1 MAVTAS
7 FANGV
12 GGIRS
17 DESSVRLVFV
27 QHSRDYGE
35 LVRETLESTSK
46 GHFQVRNTDRLEAA
60 LQDVE
65 EGVCDA
71 VLVDLTEGTP
81 GSGGDGRPVSI
92 EDASTLAI
100 RVPVIVLTGS
110 EDDEK
115 DLEPADDPRDRVRS
129 QMADSRLPDQI
140 LRAVRRH
147 RRLGSCGAAE
157 PIVLR
162 DPLRAFARAFA
173 KLRRSLAG

>member
-1 MAVTAS
+1 MAIRAS

-12 GGIRS
+12 GEIRS
-17 DESSVRLVFV
+17 DESEIRLVFV
-27 QHSRDYGE
+27 EQSRDYAD

-60 LQDVE
+60 LHDVE
-65 EGVCDA
+65 EGACDA
-71 VLVDLTEGTP
+71 VLVDLTEGT
-81 GSGGDGRPVSI
+81 DRDANPVSI
-92 EDASTLAI
+92 DAASSLAI

-110 EDDEK
+110 DDDEK
-115 DLEPADDPRDRVRS
+115 DLEPVEDARAVFRS
-129 QMADSRLPDQI
+129 QMAHSPIPGQI

-147 RRLGSCGAAE
+147 RRLGSCGAAD

-173 KLRRSLAG
+173 KLRRTLTR